1 MKRQH
6 KIKPDFTIDN
16 ISDLN
21 NEKQI
26 TTRQDDGSLASA
38 PLRMIIPG
46 LSSLRTN
53 PTRN

>member
-1 MKRQH
+1 MKRHH

-16 ISDLN
+16 INDLN
-21 NEKQI
+21 DEKQI
-26 TTRQDDGSLASA
+26 TTRQETKTLASV